1 MLEIE
6 TKLSTAF
13 HPQTDGQT
21 GKMNQKLEQYL
32 RFFIHHRQ
40 KNWLEWLVSAEFVVN
55 NKIYSAIKV
64 SPFMANYVRELRIGT
79 DIRRKEKIEKVTEF
93 AERMK
98 KVQEEVGV
106 VLRKAQEKM
115 KQQADRERK
124 EVKE

>member
-1 MLEIE
+1 
-6 TKLSTAF
+6 
-13 HPQTDGQT
+13 
-21 GKMNQKLEQYL
+21 
-32 RFFIHHRQ
+32 
-40 KNWLEWLVSAEFVVN
+40 
-55 NKIYSAIKV
+55 
-64 SPFMANYVRELRIGT
+64 MANYVRELRIGT